1 MPSASADGIKGLEAK
16 PLPLWALD
24 PFIYMY
30 LKGVKPIEEPAKQ
43 EQSSIRLPK
52 QTAKERLTAFGGF
65 PLRTRSQVKRRKPY
79 NKKEAFLHREAS
91 FLYRK

>member
-1 MPSASADGIKGLEAK
+1 MESSLSFAVCFSRRFKGLEAK

-52 QTAKERLTAFGGF
+52 QTAKERLTAFWGISATN
-65 PLRTRSQVKRRKPY
+65 P
-79 NKKEAFLHREAS
+79 
-91 FLYRK
+91 